1 MISILSLWKELTGFW
16 CSGFLSAKMISYKG
30 SWGILVGLFLVHNSL
45 QKMKAL
51 HWKLNYNLYCMHK
64 WNLLYIKT
72 SFMCIEYLCECQ
84 PVGMKDHKILK
95 SDFWLFFLGGIK
107 IKNVG
112 SAKSTFV
119 FVLLLLCAFWENT
132 WLYMVQKLKLLRDL
146 CFNGIAL

>member
-1 MISILSLWKELTGFW
+1 
-16 CSGFLSAKMISYKG
+16 
-30 SWGILVGLFLVHNSL
+30 
-45 QKMKAL
+45 
-51 HWKLNYNLYCMHK
+51 
-64 WNLLYIKT
+64 
-72 SFMCIEYLCECQ
+72 
-84 PVGMKDHKILK
+84 MKDHKILK